1 MFFKQDFPYNANK
14 SPFLDLAKRLTE
26 KQKKEIIQGFKD
38 GKSIDLLHKEFDC
51 TKLTII
57 RNLKII
63 LGEQTYKK
71 LLIDTKKKN
80 FKETYDKSLKNKDL
94 FPESTNKEYSEIQN
108 TNKII
113 SEKDFYPDSSFLEIS
128 PLDYEIDNFPQKD
141 LSSVPIEEIEFP
153 KTVYMIV
160 DKKIELEIKLL
171 KDFPTWGFL
180 PEDDLNRK
188 TIEIYF
194 DLKLA
199 KRFCNKE
206 QKVIKVPNTN
216 VFKIAAP
223 FLISKGISRIVSDDL
238 LIAL

>member
-1 MFFKQDFPYNANK
+1 M
-14 SPFLDLAKRLTE
+14 AKRLTE

-38 GKSIDLLHKEFDC
+38 GKSLELLHKEFNC

-63 LGEQTYKK
+63 LGEQGYKK
-71 LLIDTKKKN
+71 LLSDNKKKS
-80 FKETYDKSLKNKDL
+80 FKETLDKSLKNRDFTPGK
-94 FPESTNKEYSEIQN
+94 TNKDYPPIRNTDEIIN
-108 TNKII
+108 
-113 SEKDFYPDSSFLEIS
+113 EKDFYPDSSFLEIS
-128 PLDYEIDNFPQKD
+128 PLDCEIDNAPQKD
-141 LSSVPIEEIEFP
+141 LSSVPITEIEFP
-153 KTVYMIV
+153 ETVYMIV

-171 KDFPTWGFL
+171 KDFPAWGFL
-180 PEDDLNRK
+180 PKDDLNRK

-223 FLISKGISRIVSDDL
+223 FLISKGISRIVSDDK

>member
-1 MFFKQDFPYNANK
+1 MAR
-14 SPFLDLAKRLTE
+14 RLTE
-26 KQKKEIIQGFKD
+26 KQKKEIIQRFKD
-38 GKSIDLLHKEFDC
+38 GISIDLLYKEFDC

-63 LGEQTYKK
+63 LGEQGYKK
-71 LLIDTKKKN
+71 LLSDNKKKSIKDT
-80 FKETYDKSLKNKDL
+80 FDKSFKNKD
-94 FPESTNKEYSEIQN
+94 FSPGNTNKDYPPTQN
-108 TNKII
+108 TNEII
-113 SEKDFYPDSSFLEIS
+113 NEKDFYPDSSFLEIS
-128 PLDYEIDNFPQKD
+128 PLDYEIDNAPQKD
-141 LSSVPIEEIEFP
+141 LSSVPISEIEFP
-153 KTVYMIV
+153 ETVYMIV

-171 KDFPTWGFL
+171 KDFPAWGFL
-180 PEDDLNRK
+180 PKDDLNRK
-188 TIEIYF
+188 TIEIYL

-223 FLISKGISRIVSDDL
+223 FLISKGISRIVSDDK

>member
-1 MFFKQDFPYNANK
+1 MAR
-14 SPFLDLAKRLTE
+14 RLTE
-26 KQKKEIIQGFKD
+26 KQKKEIIQRFKD
-38 GKSIDLLHKEFDC
+38 GISIDLLYKEFDC

-63 LGEQTYKK
+63 LGEQGYKK
-71 LLIDTKKKN
+71 LLSDNKKKSIKDT
-80 FKETYDKSLKNKDL
+80 FDKSLKNKD
-94 FPESTNKEYSEIQN
+94 FSPGNTNKDYPPTQN
-108 TNKII
+108 TNEII
-113 SEKDFYPDSSFLEIS
+113 NEKDFYPDSSFLEIS
-128 PLDYEIDNFPQKD
+128 PLDYEIDNAPQKD
-141 LSSVPIEEIEFP
+141 LSSVPIAEIEFP
-153 KTVYMIV
+153 ETVYMIV

-171 KDFPTWGFL
+171 KDFPAWGFL
-180 PEDDLNRK
+180 PKDDLNRK
-188 TIEIYF
+188 TIEIYL

-223 FLISKGISRIVSDDL
+223 FLISKGISRIVSDDK

>member
-1 MFFKQDFPYNANK
+1 MAR
-14 SPFLDLAKRLTE
+14 RLTE
-26 KQKKEIIQGFKD
+26 KQKKEIIQRFKD
-38 GKSIDLLHKEFDC
+38 GISIDLLYKEFDC

-63 LGEQTYKK
+63 LGEQGYKK
-71 LLIDTKKKN
+71 LLSDNKKKS
-80 FKETYDKSLKNKDL
+80 FKETFDKSLKNKD
-94 FPESTNKEYSEIQN
+94 FSPGNTNRDYSPIQN
-108 TNKII
+108 TDEII
-113 SEKDFYPDSSFLEIS
+113 NEKDFYPDSSFLEIS
-128 PLDYEIDNFPQKD
+128 PLDYEIDNAPQKD
-141 LSSVPIEEIEFP
+141 LSSVPIAEIEFP
-153 KTVYMIV
+153 ETVYMIV

-171 KDFPTWGFL
+171 KDFPAWGFL
-180 PEDDLNRK
+180 PKDDLNRK
-188 TIEIYF
+188 TIEIYL

-223 FLISKGISRIVSDDL
+223 FLISKGISRIVSDDK

>member
-1 MFFKQDFPYNANK
+1 MAR
-14 SPFLDLAKRLTE
+14 RLTE
-26 KQKKEIIQGFKD
+26 KQKKEIIQRFKD
-38 GKSIDLLHKEFDC
+38 GISIDLLYKEFEC

-63 LGEQTYKK
+63 LGEQGYKK
-71 LLIDTKKKN
+71 LLSDNKKKSIKDT
-80 FKETYDKSLKNKDL
+80 FDKSFKNKD
-94 FPESTNKEYSEIQN
+94 FSPGNTNKDYPPKQN
-108 TNKII
+108 TNEII
-113 SEKDFYPDSSFLEIS
+113 NEKDFYPDSSFLEIS
-128 PLDYEIDNFPQKD
+128 PLDYEIDNAPQKD
-141 LSSVPIEEIEFP
+141 LSSVPIAEIEFP
-153 KTVYMIV
+153 ETVYMIV

-171 KDFPTWGFL
+171 KDFPAWGFL
-180 PEDDLNRK
+180 PKDDLNRK
-188 TIEIYF
+188 TIEIYL

-223 FLISKGISRIVSDDL
+223 FLISKGISRIVSDDK

>member
-1 MFFKQDFPYNANK
+1 M
-14 SPFLDLAKRLTE
+14 AKRLTE

-38 GKSIDLLHKEFDC
+38 GLSIDLLHKEFDC

-63 LGEQTYKK
+63 LGEQGYKK
-71 LLIDTKKKN
+71 LLSDNKKKSIKDT
-80 FKETYDKSLKNKDL
+80 FDKSLKNKD
-94 FPESTNKEYSEIQN
+94 FSPGNTNKDYLTSQN
-108 TNKII
+108 TNEII
-113 SEKDFYPDSSFLEIS
+113 NEKDFYPDSSFLEIS
-128 PLDYEIDNFPQKD
+128 PLDYEIDNAPQKD
-141 LSSVPIEEIEFP
+141 LSSVPIAEIEFP
-153 KTVYMIV
+153 ETVYMIV

-171 KDFPTWGFL
+171 KDFPAWGFL
-180 PEDDLNRK
+180 PKEDLNRK
-188 TIEIYF
+188 TIEIYL

-223 FLISKGISRIVSDDL
+223 FLISKGISRIVSDDK

>member
-1 MFFKQDFPYNANK
+1 M
-14 SPFLDLAKRLTE
+14 AKRLTE

-38 GKSIDLLHKEFDC
+38 GLSIDLLHKEFDC

-63 LGEQTYKK
+63 LGEQGYKK
-71 LLIDTKKKN
+71 LLSDNKKKSIKDT
-80 FKETYDKSLKNKDL
+80 FDKSLKNKD
-94 FPESTNKEYSEIQN
+94 FSPGNTNKDYPTIQN
-108 TNKII
+108 TNEII
-113 SEKDFYPDSSFLEIS
+113 NKKDFYPDSSFLEIS
-128 PLDYEIDNFPQKD
+128 PLDYEIDNAPQKD
-141 LSSVPIEEIEFP
+141 LSSVPIAEIEFP
-153 KTVYMIV
+153 ETVYMIV

-171 KDFPTWGFL
+171 KDFPAWGFL
-180 PEDDLNRK
+180 PKEDLNRK
-188 TIEIYF
+188 TIEIYL

-223 FLISKGISRIVSDDL
+223 FLISKGISRIVSDDK

>member
-1 MFFKQDFPYNANK
+1 M
-14 SPFLDLAKRLTE
+14 AKRLSE
-26 KQKKEIIQGFKD
+26 KQKKEITKGFKN
-38 GKSIDLLHKEFDC
+38 GKSIDQLYKEFDC
-51 TKLTII
+51 SKLTIT

-63 LGEQTYKK
+63 LGEESYKK
-71 LLIDTKKKN
+71 LISDNKKKSI
-80 FKETYDKSLKNKDL
+80 KETLDKSLKNNDFYIENVNEDSPK
-94 FPESTNKEYSEIQN
+94 IQN
-108 TNKII
+108 SNNFFNK
-113 SEKDFYPDSSFLEIS
+113 KDFYQDASFLEIS
-128 PLDYEIDNFPQKD
+128 PVDYEIDNSPRKD
-141 LSSVPIEEIEFP
+141 LSSVPISEIEFP

-171 KDFPTWGFL
+171 KDFPAWGFL
-180 PEDDLNRK
+180 PKDDLDRK
-188 TIEIYF
+188 TIEIYL

-223 FLISKGISRIVSDDL
+223 FLISKGISRIVSDDK

>member
-1 MFFKQDFPYNANK
+1 MAR
-14 SPFLDLAKRLTE
+14 RLTE
-26 KQKKEIIQGFKD
+26 KQKKEIIQRFKD
-38 GKSIDLLHKEFDC
+38 GISIDLLYKEFEC

-63 LGEQTYKK
+63 LGEQGYKK
-71 LLIDTKKKN
+71 LLSDNKKKSIKDT
-80 FKETYDKSLKNKDL
+80 FDKSLKNKD
-94 FPESTNKEYSEIQN
+94 FSPGNTNKDYPPTQN
-108 TNKII
+108 TNEII
-113 SEKDFYPDSSFLEIS
+113 NEKDFYPDSSFLEIS
-128 PLDYEIDNFPQKD
+128 PLDYEIDNAPQKD
-141 LSSVPIEEIEFP
+141 LSSVPIAEIEFP

-171 KDFPTWGFL
+171 KDFPAWGFL
-180 PEDDLNRK
+180 PKDDLNRK
-188 TIEIYF
+188 TIEIYL

-223 FLISKGISRIVSDDL
+223 FLISKGISRIVSDDK